1 MSILLYALPVLLN
14 IYITE
19 ENVTCMCNSIDVLER
34 EIEGKILRKLLKTI
48 PGSSFHR
55 NLYSRVTENTES

>member
-1 MSILLYALPVLLN
+1 MTVLLYALPVLLN

-19 ENVTCMCNSIDVLER
+19 EKDECMCNSINLLER
-34 EIEGKILRKLLKTI
+34 KSEGKILRKLLKTI

-55 NLYSRVTENTES
+55 NL